1 MAEQYIYF
9 DPFSGISGDMTLGAL
24 IDLGLD
30 INLLRSE
37 LGKLSIAGYQI
48 EAERVNRNGIDAIRC
63 IVRTEES
70 HSHRH
75 LHHIERIIQESS
87 LDIWIKEQSLAA
99 FKRLA
104 QAEAK
109 VHGIPIE
116 KVHFHEVGAVDAIV
130 DVVGSM
136 IGFYSL
142 GIRHFGSAAVNVGG
156 GQVSCEHGLLPV
168 PAPATAELL
177 KGIPIYGQESAGE
190 LTTPTGAAILTSL
203 CSYFGPLIPMRVDR
217 IGNGAGSRT
226 DKHRP
231 NVLRLMLGEDDRII
245 DSASLGPDVLR
256 EAVAVIEAN
265 LDDMSPQLVGHFSER
280 ILEAGALDVLAAPVQ
295 MKKGRPGCLLSVICL
310 PADLSRLLRILFAE
324 TTTLGARYRI
334 EHRAVLQREVVE
346 VKIPQGTVRV
356 KIGRLNGRVINAMP
370 EYEDCRTLALE
381 SGETLKLIQNR
392 VLQEYMNRFGMS

>member
-1 MAEQYIYF
+1 MAEQYIHF

-48 EAERVNRNGIDAIRC
+48 EAERVNRNGIDAVRC
-63 IVRTEES
+63 IVRIEES
-70 HSHRH
+70 RSHRH
-75 LHHIERIIQESS
+75 LHHIERIIHESS
-87 LDIWIKEQSLAA
+87 LDAWIKEQSLAA
-99 FKRLA
+99 FQRLA

-109 VHGIPIE
+109 VHGIPVE

-136 IGFYSL
+136 IGFFFL
-142 GIRHFGSAAVNVGG
+142 GIRRFGSAAVNVGG

-203 CSYFGPLIPMRVDR
+203 CSHFGPLIPMRVNR

-231 NVLRLMLGEDDRII
+231 NVLRLILGEDDRI
-245 DSASLGPDVLR
+245 DSSPLGMDVLR
-256 EAVAVIEAN
+256 DAVAVIEAN

-295 MKKGRPGCLLSVICL
+295 MKKGRPGCLLSVICF
-310 PADLSRLLRILFAE
+310 PADLSRLLSILFAE
-324 TTTLGARYRI
+324 TTTLGARYRF
-334 EHRAVLQREVVE
+334 ENRAVLQRELVE

-356 KIGRLNGRVINAMP
+356 KIGRLNGRVVNAMP

-381 SGETLKLIQNR
+381 SGEALKLIQNR
-392 VLQEYMNRFGMS
+392 ALQEFLNRFGMS